1 MKMAREKNARVMGTS
16 LSFPSTSE
24 EVGVGLKTMAEMA
37 ADIPKNN
44 KCST

>member
-1 MKMAREKNARVMGTS
+1 MKLAGAKSARVMGTS

-24 EVGVGLKTMAEMA
+24 EVEVGMKAMAEIA

-44 KCST
+44 KWST